1 MWQYACGSTVTNNGP
16 EDWSKTNSSFVVR
29 VTGSATLSGANG
41 LRFQKDLNSATF
53 QQETT
58 IGSVELSG
66 TGVPESSISPGQSPV
81 TYRVVVHVGHAPNH
95 GSVPI
100 AGDVVSNECTIF
112 VTFP

>member
-1 MWQYACGSTVTNNGP
+1 VWQHRHEQRAGGLEQDQFQLRCSGDR
-16 EDWSKTNSSFVVR
+16 ERAF
-29 VTGSATLSGANG
+29 SGASG

-66 TGVPESSISPGQSPV
+66 TDVRESSISPGQSPV